1 MIKENLL
8 MLFSKDH
15 KMIVDENEIVSVLKA
30 LEIRPEVLKQSGLSV
45 RHAGWENKPE
55 RWIIKFRVL
64 NHRWSKI
71 SKELV
76 SIIKSAEIIE

>member
-8 MLFSKDH
+8 TLFSKDH
-15 KMIVDENEIVSVLKA
+15 KMIVDENEVISALNA
-30 LEIRPEVLKQSGLSV
+30 LEIRPEVLKTNGICV

-76 SIIKSAEIIE
+76 NTIKSAEIIE